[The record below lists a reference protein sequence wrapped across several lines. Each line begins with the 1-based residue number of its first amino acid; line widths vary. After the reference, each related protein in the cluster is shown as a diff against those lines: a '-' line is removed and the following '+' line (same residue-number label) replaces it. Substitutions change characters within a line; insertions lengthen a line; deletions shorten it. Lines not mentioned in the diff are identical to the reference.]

1 MKNEIDILCD
11 VSLRLSRLGVAHMLT
26 GSVAVNYYA
35 EPRMTRDIDVVVDL
49 APESVHPLVD
59 EFARDY
65 YVDEGAAAEAV
76 RCRSTFNM
84 IHRESVV
91 KVDCIVRKESRY
103 RKAEFERRVEIEIG
117 GVRVNIVTREDLI
130 LSKLA
135 WAKESRSEVQLRD
148 VRNLMATGY
157 DAAYVDS
164 WKDDLGVAALLA
176 ELGQGRDE
184 RDGRDAR
191 DGRDE

>member
-1 MKNEIDILCD
+1 MIARVNTELDILCD
-11 VSLRLSRLGVAHMLT
+11 VSVRLERLGVAHMLT
-26 GSVAVNYYA
+26 GSVAVSYYA

-49 APESVHPLVD
+49 APESVRPLVD
-59 EFARDY
+59 EFAPDY

-76 RCRSTFNM
+76 RYRSMFNM
-84 IHRESVV
+84 IHREGVV

-103 RKAEFERRVEIEIG
+103 RKAEFERRGEIEIG
-117 GVRVNIVTREDLI
+117 GVTVSIVTREDLI

-164 WKDDLGVAALLA
+164 WKDDLGVAALLE
-176 ELGQGRDE
+176 ELGHGRD
-184 RDGRDAR
+184 GR